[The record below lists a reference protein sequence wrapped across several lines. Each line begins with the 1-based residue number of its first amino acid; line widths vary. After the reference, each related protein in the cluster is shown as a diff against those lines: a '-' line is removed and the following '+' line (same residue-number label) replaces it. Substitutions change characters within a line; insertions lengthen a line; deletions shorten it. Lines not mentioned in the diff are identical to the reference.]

1 MINAG
6 ILTSSGI
13 NFLKRDIKPFEHAS
27 TAITASPIEKP
38 FIALLVTPRVGQS
51 PNIKTNTGFS
61 LNIPAVSTPNFF
73 IIYSPHFD
81 KYLMPL

>member
-1 MINAG
+1 M
-6 ILTSSGI
+6 
-13 NFLKRDIKPFEHAS
+13 NFLKSDIKPFEHAR

-38 FIALLVTPRVGQS
+38 FIALLVTPSVGQS
-51 PNIKTNTGFS
+51 PNINTNIGFS
-61 LNIPAVSTPNFF
+61 LNIPDVSTSNFF